1 MSTYILGMGTWD
13 LRPPR
18 LKVNSQNSISQI
30 IPVGSESFLNCNVRR
45 WQRDLVIW
53 LSFSPHSLPA
63 MPLNDHII
71 SLMYMSFAELANLL
85 RVPEVHIQVR
95 LHGSI
100 YTVYHYIYIYT
111 HISLYIY
118 TYITIC
124 IHIYY
129 IHTIYVY
136 IYTYITNYYP
146 RNILA
151 LSWSLCPVLQ

>member
-1 MSTYILGMGTWD
+1 MRYFAYFFVLSLWFLLYVLHLPYVSIWTSCILGAQWPHVTKGYCIGQHNNMGDICLPISWGWGHETW
-13 LRPPR
+13 PPR

-30 IPVGSESFLNCNVRR
+30 IPVGIKSFLDCNVRR

-71 SLMYMSFAELANLL
+71 SLMYMSFAELANLP

-100 YTVYHYIYIYT
+100 YTVYPH
-111 HISLYIY
+111 
-118 TYITIC
+118 
-124 IHIYY
+124 
-129 IHTIYVY
+129 
-136 IYTYITNYYP
+136 
-146 RNILA
+146 
-151 LSWSLCPVLQ
+151 